1 MGRKVAEDGDQDFRW
16 KAEKG
21 EGGRLGRR
29 HLERHDLGRWTS
41 RGGQRHRTNVMF

>member
-1 MGRKVAEDGDQDFRW
+1 MGRKVAEDGDQDLRW

-21 EGGRLGRR
+21 EGLGRR

-41 RGGQRHRTNVMF
+41 RGGQRHRDRTNVMF